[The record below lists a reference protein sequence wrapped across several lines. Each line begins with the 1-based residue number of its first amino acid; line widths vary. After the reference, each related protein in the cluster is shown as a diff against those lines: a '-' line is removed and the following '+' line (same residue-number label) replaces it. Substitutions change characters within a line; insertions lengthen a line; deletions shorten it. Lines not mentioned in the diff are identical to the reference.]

1 MNRLLK
7 RAAIFLAPIIL
18 NKVIEKF
25 ANKNSTKESNK
36 DRTGSYPVKKS
47 KKRK

>member
-7 RAAIFLAPIIL
+7 RAAIFLAPIVL

-25 ANKNSTKESNK
+25 SNK
-36 DRTGSYPVKKS
+36 DSKKSNQDLTGSYPVKKS
-47 KKRK
+47 KRKK